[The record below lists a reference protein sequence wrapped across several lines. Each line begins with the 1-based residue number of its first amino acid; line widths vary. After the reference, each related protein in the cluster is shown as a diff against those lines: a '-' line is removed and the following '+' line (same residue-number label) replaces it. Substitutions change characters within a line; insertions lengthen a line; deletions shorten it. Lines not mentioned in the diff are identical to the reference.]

1 MKVTSIEFSHG
12 NISFY
17 AHKFESEMLTL
28 HVKGYLQTHKV
39 FKNFA
44 HDLSPGI
51 AWAVVCSSCPDAER
65 ATEQAGT
72 ILIHFSNGRESANI
86 DLVLSGETNPEKR
99 IAINRVR
106 QAIRNLVR
114 INKPEYISA

>member
-1 MKVTSIEFSHG
+1 MKVTTIEFSQG
-12 NISFY
+12 NVSFY
-17 AHKFESEMLTL
+17 THKFESEMLSL
-28 HVKGYLQTHKV
+28 CIKGYLQTNKLFKV
-39 FKNFA
+39 FA

-65 ATEQAGT
+65 AVERTGA
-72 ILIHFSNGRESANI
+72 IIIHFSNGRETANV

-99 IAINRVR
+99 IAIN
-106 QAIRNLVR
+106 QIEKGIRNLAR